1 MALLLNYNDSQ
12 SHYSLQEDRV
22 LTSNIIILYVTY
34 DIPQIMS
41 VLVQVLEKL
50 DEKVEEESK
59 GVHNVLGNVLSAP
72 L

>member
-1 MALLLNYNDSQ
+1 MLNYSDSQ
-12 SHYSLQEDRV
+12 SQYSLQEDRV
-22 LTSNIIILYVTY
+22 LTSNIIIIHVTY

>member
-1 MALLLNYNDSQ
+1 MALLLNYSDSQ
-12 SHYSLQEDRV
+12 SQYSLQEDRV

>member
-1 MALLLNYNDSQ
+1 
-12 SHYSLQEDRV
+12 
-22 LTSNIIILYVTY
+22 
-34 DIPQIMS
+34 MS